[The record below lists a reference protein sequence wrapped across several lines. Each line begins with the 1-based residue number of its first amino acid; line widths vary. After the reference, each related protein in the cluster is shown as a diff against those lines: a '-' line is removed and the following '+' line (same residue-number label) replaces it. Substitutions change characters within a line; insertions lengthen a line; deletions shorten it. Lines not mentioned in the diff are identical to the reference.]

1 MKLIFFIWSFVERF
15 GTNIVSL
22 VGNII
27 LSYILLRE
35 DFGLIGMLSVFTSLI
50 FVFVDCGL
58 SDGLLMHEKPTNR
71 DFNTVFYFNMATSL
85 CICLIFIAISPLV
98 ANYFQQKEV
107 KPIMIALGIGAI
119 FSGSCISQATKLRSQ
134 LQFRKIA
141 CFNVFSVALALIV
154 AIIMALKGLHYWAL
168 VELQI
173 GYSVFYLC
181 LLIAFSSWNLKLE
194 FDIQRFKQLWR
205 FGVNL
210 LFSTIM
216 TQVSQNIFTFVLG
229 KFYSPL
235 QAGYMWQAQKLQQA
249 PTNSLEMSISSTS
262 YVLIAKERSDNEKTE
277 SFIKMFKVFTFVLPF
292 FLILA
297 CAVGK
302 PLIAILFPSK
312 WEPCTPYFQTLL
324 AWGVIYTT
332 NSYMMIL
339 FKIFDLTKVIRNTF
353 IVEKTGIVILA
364 FALYSFGVYAIMA
377 AAISMSAI
385 TFSIYLWQAK
395 KQVGLQPSILLK
407 AYFSNV
413 IPLALIGGIAILA
426 SQFFCHSWIS
436 LAIGSTCFLSLSLLF
451 MRFFRKEYFTYL
463 TSKLHSIHLGKSAN
477 P

>member
-1 MKLIFFIWSFVERF
+1 M
-15 GTNIVSL
+15 
-22 VGNII
+22 
-27 LSYILLRE
+27 RE

-58 SDGLLMHEKPTNR
+58 SDGLLMHEKPTDR

-85 CICLIFIAISPLV
+85 CICLTFFAISPLV
-98 ANYFQQKEV
+98 ADYFQQKEV
-107 KPIMIALGIGAI
+107 QPIMIALGIGAI
-119 FSGSCISQATKLRSQ
+119 FSGSCISQTTKLRSQ

-141 CFNVFSVALALIV
+141 WFNVSSVALALIV
-154 AIIMALKGLHYWAL
+154 AIIMALNGLHYWAL

-181 LLIAFSSWNLKLE
+181 LLIAFSKWNLKLE

-262 YVLIAKERSDNEKTE
+262 YVLIAKERSKSCKAD
-277 SFIKMFKVFTFVLPF
+277 SFIKMFGIFTFVLPF
-292 FLILA
+292 FLIFA
-297 CAVGK
+297 CAVGS
-302 PLIAILFPSK
+302 PLIATLFPDK

-332 NSYMMIL
+332 NSFMMIL
-339 FKIFDLTKVIRNTF
+339 FKIFNLTNVIRNTF
-353 IVEKTGIVILA
+353 FFEKTGIVVFA
-364 FALYSFGVYAIMA
+364 FALYPLGIHAILA
-377 AAISMSAI
+377 AAISLSAI

-395 KQVGLQPSILLK
+395 KHVGIQPTILLK
-407 AYFSNV
+407 AFFSNAL
-413 IPLALIGGIAILA
+413 PFALIGVVTVLA
-426 SQFFCHSWIS
+426 SQRSSSNLAS
-436 LAIGSTCFLSLSLLF
+436 LAIGCLCFLTLSLLF
-451 MRFFRKEYFTYL
+451 LRFFRKDYFIYL
-463 TSKLHSIHLGKSAN
+463 ASKLHGMHSEKSAN